1 MTQSAFE
8 AEDIFGPLIFPRAAA
23 ITPVFRE
30 MGIPMPSPRA
40 IMPECLSEIVAG
52 ILGACVGYFGKQLLK
67 RYDSLTGPRNS
78 RDASALPRRN
88 PARRTRSPIGK
99 KKNPPASG
107 H

>member
-1 MTQSAFE
+1 MT
-8 AEDIFGPLIFPRAAA
+8 
-23 ITPVFRE
+23 ITPGNIS
-30 MGIPMPSPRA
+30 MLLA
-40 IMPECLSEIVAG
+40 IASSVAPGVWAIVAG

-67 RYDSLTGPRNS
+67 RYDSFTGPRNS

-88 PARRTRSPIGK
+88 PARRTRSPIGR

>member
-1 MTQSAFE
+1 MS
-8 AEDIFGPLIFPRAAA
+8 
-23 ITPVFRE
+23 ITPGNLS
-30 MGIPMPSPRA
+30 MLLA
-40 IMPECLSEIVAG
+40 IASSVAPGVWAIVAG
-52 ILGACVGYFGKQLLK
+52 ILGAFVGYFGKQLLK

-88 PARRTRSPIGK
+88 TARRTRSPIGR